1 MSQLLL
7 DTETLSFRI
16 GLSGTYWNKKPEF
29 SVLVNDVELASG
41 SIIGPSGQIQY
52 VEFNHEFKENSNNKL
67 QIRLNNKVDSD
78 VIQNDDCTEIVKD
91 MLLNVE
97 SIEVD
102 EINLSQLVWSQ
113 SKFIPDNTSRPTL
126 KKCVNL
132 GWNGTYTLEFTSP
145 FYLWLLENI

>member
-29 SVLVNDVELASG
+29 SVLINDVELASG
-41 SIIGPSGQIQY
+41 SINGPSGQIQY
-52 VEFNHEFKENSNNKL
+52 VEFTYEFKENSNNKL
-67 QIRLNNKVDSD
+67 QIRLNNKADSD
-78 VIQNDDCTEIVKD
+78 VIQNDDCTEILKD

-113 SKFIPDNTSRPTL
+113 SKFIPDDTSRPTL

-132 GWNGTYTLEFTSP
+132 GWNGTYVLEFTSS
-145 FYLWLLENI
+145 FYLWLLENM

>member
-126 KKCVNL
+126 KKCVN
-132 GWNGTYTLEFTSP
+132 
-145 FYLWLLENI
+145 I